1 MNVAIQNDPTK
12 PPQCG
17 FYELFIIV
25 IGREWNANFS
35 ATNGNIFSVRI
46 VSKSFKIV
54 LFQVHVRM
62 ADLLITSSILLD
74 KMMHSQVW
82 SVLIWIRR
90 CLEHAQ
96 ALQRHLWEI
105 K

>member
-1 MNVAIQNDPTK
+1 
-12 PPQCG
+12 
-17 FYELFIIV
+17 LFIIV
-25 IGREWNANFS
+25 IGREWNADFS

-46 VSKSFKIV
+46 LSRSFKII
-54 LFQVHVRM
+54 LFQVHVHM

-90 CLEHAQ
+90 SLGLAQ
-96 ALQRHLWEI
+96 AMQTHLWEI
-105 K
+105 KYGLSK